1 MPNYELE
8 TQRALRNAINLMADQ
23 NPDTLSEQL
32 KKSLRAILSAE
43 QDLSPMQR
51 VDLREELEDL
61 LRDYKTKLAD
71 VYGKEKDE
79 VFRIIVLRKYKDD
92 VLLYRPAAEVIAKYK
107 ELSSDTITSLYALIK
122 AAVLSGLSFVEKM
135 EFVNSTSPLFS
146 KLKRLLI
153 TERENGEAHCNYS
166 WENAEKHKFTKADKD
181 GSEWEGLQNAVEV
194 QNHNLI
200 DNDLAAKLIAN
211 LVNKETN
218 LNQAENLIK
227 KWFEG
232 GSFICSPGQ
241 HSQTLDTLF
250 RLAYAFRLDLRQ
262 FDDLCESA
270 ADSFWDALDAAQD
283 MLRFGLHFK
292 ISYKRALELTQYYLT
307 YQKPKVPAA
316 SQNDAREQI
325 TAFFSENPSEKYGSD
340 SDGIQERFYALLN
353 MLGTTGS
360 VSDGKDSTAVHFKWR
375 ETDEELSTIRRDT
388 FVQMRDRMIAMLT
401 ENNGR
406 PMILLQQRLNRE
418 ADHIPDE
425 YETRQEEINEYLRKH
440 LKAIQDSLLTK
451 RNLLGNLCGF
461 TTDQWLFGKLNTNSP
476 VSVLSRLC
484 DGDKV
489 YETYFEWTSD
499 PLTTRFLN
507 NPTEVKRNHILRMA
521 YLDTLLHYLLENLS
535 DEQTLALFEQTAA
548 EKLEQCMFTPLN
560 LTLPLD
566 LLLYESLAETKLF
579 KPLAYQMFIPRR
591 IN

>member
-23 NPDTLSEQL
+23 KPDALSEQL
-32 KKSLRAILSAE
+32 KVSLNVILAA
-43 QDLSPMQR
+43 DTNLTPMQR

-71 VYGKEKDE
+71 VYGGKKES
-79 VFRIIVLRKYKDD
+79 VFRTIVLRKYKDD
-92 VLLYRPAAEVIAKYK
+92 ELLYRPAAEVIAKYK
-107 ELSSDTITSLYALIK
+107 ALSSGTITSLYALIK

-153 TERENGEAHCNYS
+153 TERENGEAHCNYI
-166 WENAEKHKFTKADKD
+166 WRIDDKFIKADED
-181 GSEWEGLQNAVEV
+181 GSIWDGLQNAVEV

-200 DNDLAAKLIAN
+200 DNALAAEMIAS
-211 LVNKETN
+211 LVNHETEYQGEQFIN
-218 LNQAENLIK
+218 TIK
-227 KWFEG
+227 KWFDKED
-232 GSFICSPGQ
+232 IVNSPGQ

-250 RLAYAFRLDLRQ
+250 RLAYAFRMDLSK
-262 FDDLCESA
+262 FDDLCNSA
-270 ADSFWDALDAAQD
+270 SDSFWDALDASQD
-283 MLRFGLHFK
+283 MLRFGLHFR
-292 ISYKRALELTQYYLT
+292 IPYSMSLELTQFYLT
-307 YQKPKVPAA
+307 NQKPAVPAA
-316 SQNDAREQI
+316 SQNDASEQI
-325 TAFFSENPSEKYGSD
+325 TAFFSKNPPEKYGSD
-340 SDGIQERFYALLN
+340 SVGIQKRFYTLLN

-360 VSDGKDSTAVHFKWR
+360 VNGGKGGTAVHFKWR
-375 ETDEELSTIRRDT
+375 ETDDELSKIRRDT
-388 FVQMRDRMIAMLT
+388 LVQMRDQMVGMLT

-406 PMILLQQRLNRE
+406 PMILLQQRLNAE
-418 ADHIPDE
+418 EKHLPDE
-425 YETRQEEINEYLRKH
+425 YETRQKESTQYLRDH
-440 LKAIQDSLLTK
+440 LEAIQNSLPTK
-451 RNLLGNLCGF
+451 RDLLGNFCEFSTLK
-461 TTDQWLFGKLNTNSP
+461 WLFGDFKKNSP

-489 YETYFEWTSD
+489 YASYYEWTSD
-499 PLTTRFLN
+499 PLTTNFLN
-507 NPTEVKRNHILRMA
+507 SPKEVKRNHILRMA